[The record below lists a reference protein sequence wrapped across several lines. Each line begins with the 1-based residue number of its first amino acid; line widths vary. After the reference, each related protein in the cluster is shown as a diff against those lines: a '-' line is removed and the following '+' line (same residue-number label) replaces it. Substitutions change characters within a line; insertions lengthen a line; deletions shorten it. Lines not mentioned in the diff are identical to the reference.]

1 VRLVSL
7 RQAEN
12 RQKVCAAFCT
22 GTVDPGFLP
31 HVHASLEEAP
41 VSLLA
46 RVVEEL
52 HAQAGVPHSAVWHN
66 MRQLARRLQ
75 CGRALWQ

>member
-1 VRLVSL
+1 MYK
-7 RQAEN
+7 RQD
-12 RQKVCAAFCT
+12 QVHAAFRT
-22 GTVDPGFLP
+22 GTVEPDFLP
-31 HVHASLEEAP
+31 HVYGLLDEAP

-46 RVVEEL
+46 RVVEEV
-52 HAQAGVPHSAVWHN
+52 HTQAGAPRSAVWHN